1 METIRKLP
9 IEITQQVRDNPYI
22 MSKLAQ
28 QAFELKQFDMSPD
41 NAVEKA
47 LELGYIVVKQTGGT
61 NPPAKIKRM
70 TGNGSFA

>member
-1 METIRKLP
+1 METSRKLP

-47 LELGYIVVKQTGGT
+47 LELGYIIVKQTEGT
-61 NPPAKIKRM
+61 IPPAKIKRM